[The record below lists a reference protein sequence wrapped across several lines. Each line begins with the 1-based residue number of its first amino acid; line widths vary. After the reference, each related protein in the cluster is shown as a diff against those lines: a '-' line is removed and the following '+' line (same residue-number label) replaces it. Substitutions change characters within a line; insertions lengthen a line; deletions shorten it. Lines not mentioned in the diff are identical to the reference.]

1 MTLYDLC
8 CISNEPIRT
17 LISDEV
23 YARIVES
30 LCHSFEKVRSES
42 LHLIGHLIVHEAFPI
57 EHLSSNNIVEALAAN
72 ISSVDCLR
80 RRDTATLIIGRLVN
94 SDGSNRFTEILVNH
108 GCIPAMCELLSSG
121 NPGVHRA
128 AALALKRVRT
138 DTACQFLPISCI
150 TTISF
155 IHLFLGTVI

>member
-42 LHLIGHLIVHEAFPI
+42 LHLIGHLIVNEAFPI
-57 EHLSSNNIVEALAAN
+57 EPLSSNNIVEALAAN

-94 SDGSNRFTEILVNH
+94 SDGSNRFTET
-108 GCIPAMCELLSSG
+108 SFTG
-121 NPGVHRA
+121 NV
-128 AALALKRVRT
+128 
-138 DTACQFLPISCI
+138 
-150 TTISF
+150 
-155 IHLFLGTVI
+155 